1 MGRLAALGPQMASGV
16 SAETLPSGASLTSR
30 STGVVIKTGE
40 SALEVAD
47 ERVLEVREGLKKL
60 LR

>member
-1 MGRLAALGPQMASGV
+1 MASGV